1 MEDSNRIIRVLHI
14 YNIFLNGGIVNKSY
28 EANKYGVSERTIQR
42 DIDDIRGYLESGV
55 MGDGV
60 VNSVIY
66 DRAAK
71 GYRLDRIY
79 EPRLRSSEILA
90 VCKSHIKVKFR
101 KHNCRR
107 PYHTLYG
114 LFILKPCI
122 ADFYKPPFPDC
133 LSNIPQHIQKL
144 CFMMQLNIMVL
155 LISNQGFDRF
165 TLIFH

>member
-90 VCKSHIKVKFR
+90 VCKILLDSRAFVKEEMD
-101 KHNCRR
+101 N
-107 PYHTLYG
+107 
-114 LFILKPCI
+114 II
-122 ADFYKPPFPDC
+122 ASLIDC
-133 LSNIPQHIQKL
+133 CSVENGKYCAGAL
-144 CFMMQLNIMVL
+144 C
-155 LISNQGFDRF
+155 SDE
-165 TLIFH
+165 